1 MFLLSSIVTPSKGY
15 LAILRGSVELR
26 EEIARHILSKASKVE
41 ILCRNPLIIRL
52 RARGYSEAKA
62 LIEDLSSDVIIVR
75 ESEGIVRELCGAE
88 KSSSPYAEIFA
99 SLVNQIRVKGRS
111 ILSELVKITPLIAP
125 SAVSTVGRIINDM
138 NMIIAG
144 SIASGGVLIIN
155 LYNTRKKQNHGK
167 ISKET

>member
-1 MFLLSSIVTPSKGY
+1 MFLLSNIVTPSKGY
-15 LAILRGSVELR
+15 LAISRGSVELR
-26 EEIARHILSKASKVE
+26 EEIARHILSKASKAE

-75 ESEGIVRELCGAE
+75 ENGELVRELCGAG
-88 KSSSPYAEIFA
+88 KSSPYAEIFA
-99 SLVNQIRVKGRS
+99 SLANQIRVKGRN
-111 ILSELVKITPLIAP
+111 ILSELVRVTPLVAP

-144 SIASGGVLIIN
+144 SIASGGILIIN
-155 LYNTRKKQNHGK
+155 LYSSRKRQSHGK
-167 ISKET
+167 ISKEA